1 MWLVCCERGLH
12 ARGGGLRQ
20 FKLLG
25 LVAINAPENARGK
38 LDITYVDEDL
48 RISRGDKGAV
58 RLQHAGAWR
67 AACPVGDG
75 SLRISMGGHECQLLS
90 QIFLKRTCSTVLHTR
105 KR

>member
-1 MWLVCCERGLH
+1 MQRVSEHQGQNKCVWLVCCERGLH

-38 LDITYVDEDL
+38 LDITYVDKDL

-58 RLQHAGAWR
+58 RDAAFHGPMSAL
-67 AACPVGDG
+67 AACRRVA
-75 SLRISMGGHECQLLS
+75 RSMSCG
-90 QIFLKRTCSTVLHTR
+90 
-105 KR
+105 